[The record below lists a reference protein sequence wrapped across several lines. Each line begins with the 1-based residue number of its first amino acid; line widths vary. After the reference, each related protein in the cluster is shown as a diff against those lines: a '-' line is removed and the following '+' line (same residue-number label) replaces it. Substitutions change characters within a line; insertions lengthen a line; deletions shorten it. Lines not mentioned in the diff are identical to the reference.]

1 MSGVSPAVLFEAV
14 STPPAGLSARGMRWL
29 CLVLAALAAIP
40 AGLVVALGAWPVLP
54 FLGVEVLFGLG
65 AVALHRR
72 WRRGAV
78 ETVRLTEDRLT
89 VRRRDGRGG
98 QAFFALEP
106 YWARV
111 ELTESDG
118 ALPVLY
124 AHARGRSVE
133 LGAFLAPEEK
143 RSLYVALDKALRT
156 YREPRFDNPQLR

>member
-29 CLVLAALAAIP
+29 CIVLAALAAIP
-40 AGLVVALGAWPVLP
+40 ATLIIVLGAWPVLP

-98 QAFFALEP
+98 QEFFALEP
-106 YWARV
+106 YWARI
-111 ELTESDG
+111 ELIEAAG
-118 ALPVLY
+118 AVPALY
-124 AHARGRSVE
+124 AHARGTRVE
-133 LGAFLAPEEK
+133 LGAFLAPDEK
-143 RSLYVALDKALRT
+143 RSLYAALDKALRS
-156 YREPRFDNPQLR
+156 YREPRFDNPQLQ